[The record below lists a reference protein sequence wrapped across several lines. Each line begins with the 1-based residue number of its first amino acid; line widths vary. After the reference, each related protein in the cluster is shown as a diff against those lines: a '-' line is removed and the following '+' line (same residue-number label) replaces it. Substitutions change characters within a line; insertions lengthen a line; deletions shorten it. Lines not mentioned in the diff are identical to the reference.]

1 MEESLGKNLLSLMGG
16 ESNIQNLTH
25 CATRL
30 RPTFKDK
37 SKVDVKKIQAIDGV
51 VGVVDKDPGFQIV
64 IGTNVGDVYAEIMD
78 ASSLVR
84 HAAVDV
90 DDHEVGLE
98 AKQGQKR
105 DKSILNTFVQ
115 VVVSIFSPLLPLLAG
130 SGLLR
135 GFTILANEMGILS
148 ETSTTNTILTVAAT
162 SVFYFLPLLVA
173 YTTAQHFKTSPMIA
187 VAVMGALIMPEF
199 AALMGKQAGTMTQF
213 MGLSFPVFAYT
224 SQVIPAI
231 VTTWIQSKLEHWMKK
246 RLPSSLHMIVIP
258 TILLFLLVPLAAIVI
273 GPAGNYLS
281 IGMANGVS
289 WLMGIN
295 TIISGAVIG
304 GIWNILIMF
313 GVHWAPNTMVVIPEI
328 AQTGHSAII
337 AYGANANFGMAGA
350 ALAIFFMTRNKSLK
364 GFSLTAITSVMLSG
378 IVEPAIYGLGLR
390 FKTPLVAGC
399 LGAAAGGAFMG
410 LFKVVGNAFV
420 FGGLTTIPAFAG
432 PTLWFYI
439 IGLAISFVGGF
450 ALTWMFGIK
459 EGDQK
464 NAKIKK

>member
-90 DDHEVGLE
+90 DDHEAGLE

-148 ETSTTNTILTVAAT
+148 
-162 SVFYFLPLLVA
+162 
-173 YTTAQHFKTSPMIA
+173 
-187 VAVMGALIMPEF
+187 
-199 AALMGKQAGTMTQF
+199 
-213 MGLSFPVFAYT
+213 
-224 SQVIPAI
+224 
-231 VTTWIQSKLEHWMKK
+231 
-246 RLPSSLHMIVIP
+246 
-258 TILLFLLVPLAAIVI
+258 
-273 GPAGNYLS
+273 
-281 IGMANGVS
+281 
-289 WLMGIN
+289 
-295 TIISGAVIG
+295 
-304 GIWNILIMF
+304 
-313 GVHWAPNTMVVIPEI
+313 
-328 AQTGHSAII
+328 
-337 AYGANANFGMAGA
+337 
-350 ALAIFFMTRNKSLK
+350 
-364 GFSLTAITSVMLSG
+364 
-378 IVEPAIYGLGLR
+378 
-390 FKTPLVAGC
+390 
-399 LGAAAGGAFMG
+399 
-410 LFKVVGNAFV
+410 
-420 FGGLTTIPAFAG
+420 
-432 PTLWFYI
+432 
-439 IGLAISFVGGF
+439 
-450 ALTWMFGIK
+450 
-459 EGDQK
+459 
-464 NAKIKK
+464 